1 MLVNCHIKVKSELN
15 NSIYRLDKTKVF
27 ALLHHFLFSISVDNV
42 IFLALASGF
51 YEKGSFL
58 KIEFVARSS
67 TYTQWNIKETNKS
80 SKKKPF
86 SVKETNNY

>member
-1 MLVNCHIKVKSELN
+1 M
-15 NSIYRLDKTKVF
+15 DKTKVF

-42 IFLALASGF
+42 ISLALASGF

-67 TYTQWNIKETNKS
+67 TYTLWHIKESNKS